1 MKPNWLSHLQVF
13 VQLSGVVLSCYP
25 VELINRGA
33 PWWLL
38 LCMAG
43 TAFGLWALL
52 HNRVGNFRVYPEPR
66 AGAELI
72 TTGPY
77 RLVRHPMY
85 TALVVMMI
93 GVAGYNGHAV
103 NAIGVGLV
111 AIAVATKAAREE
123 RFLAGSFPEYQDYA
137 AGTPCF
143 VPFACGARRKGDGGI
158 KS

>member
-25 VELINRGA
+25 VGLVNRGA

-38 LCMAG
+38 LCLAG
-43 TAFGLWALL
+43 TVFGLWALL

-93 GVAGYNGHAV
+93 GVAGYNGHAL
-103 NAIGVGLV
+103 NAIGVALV
-111 AIAVATKAAREE
+111 IIAVATKAVREE
-123 RFLAGSFPEYQDYA
+123 RFLAVSFPEYRGYA
-137 AGTPCF
+137 AATPRF
-143 VPFACGARRKGDGGI
+143 VPYARAHKKGDGGI
-158 KS
+158 K